1 LWFRRDKIFLHGR
14 EPVRRVRAPLFRKAN
29 ESAMRETDQTFDAY
43 LAASAQTGDRR
54 ALAALFGRWNRKLIA
69 HAWRLMG
76 DTDAAREAAQDAWAD
91 IVRGIGALQ
100 DARAFPAWAYRIVT
114 RRCARQ
120 IHAVQARRVLAAEVA
135 AASGSEESETD
146 AGPDAAK
153 VRAAV
158 AALPPDQRAA
168 VALFYFEE
176 LSVAEVAVAL
186 DVPAG
191 TVKTRLMHA
200 RRRLRDALEGG

>member
-1 LWFRRDKIFLHGR
+1 
-14 EPVRRVRAPLFRKAN
+14 
-29 ESAMRETDQTFDAY
+29 MRETDQAFDAY

-120 IHAVQARRVLAAEVA
+120 IHAAQARRVLAAEVA

-146 AGPDAAK
+146 GGPDAAK
-153 VRAAV
+153 VRSAV